1 MGIQATGLE
10 YIGIKWNKIKEK
22 IQKEMKQ
29 NFNRIIK
36 LNFLLFKYIMI
47 RIICK
52 FKTFLLW
59 GSIDFLILYL
69 NFCYPPSIQFKKFLS
84 MLYKRILYFSTDIPP
99 FYTAFPSILYRFSL
113 HFIPLFPPF
122 YKKTICIFIRNHFLN
137 WAGGEFPWVLWLH
150 SKIFSTITLAAN
162 LLGTK
167 IWFE

>member
-1 MGIQATGLE
+1 
-10 YIGIKWNKIKEK
+10 
-22 IQKEMKQ
+22 MKQ

-36 LNFLLFKYIMI
+36 LNFLLFKYVMI

-122 YKKTICIFIRNHFLN
+122 YTAFPSILYRFFPHFIRKLSVFLF
-137 WAGGEFPWVLWLH
+137 ET
-150 SKIFSTITLAAN
+150 IF
-162 LLGTK
+162 
-167 IWFE
+167 